1 MLITFSGLDG
11 AGKSTLID
19 WLKGELERR
28 HRAVTVLHMTD
39 NVGVYAAVRALRDG
53 LRHLTGRGQ
62 GAATAER
69 PRMAGEVP
77 RQNAHGP
84 LARRVRAFAWWVRDA
99 LLWNKPI
106 RRVLYPIDL
115 LVFQAIRFYV
125 ETLRGRVLVTDRYFY
140 DTLVDVADDGRWFWV
155 RFLEH
160 LTPSPDVPVFLEISP
175 EESFARKGE
184 YTVPYLARR
193 RAAYGAVQPLVAR
206 ALVVHN
212 ADLSATQ
219 QVLARAVLEPL
230 CP

>member
-28 HRAVTVLHMTD
+28 HRVVTVLHMTD
-39 NVGVYAAVRALRDG
+39 NVGVYATVRALRDG
-53 LRHLTGRGQ
+53 LRRLTGRKNVV
-62 GAATAER
+62 EPDL

-77 RQNAHGP
+77 RQDTHGP
-84 LARRVRAFAWWVRDA
+84 VARRVRALLWWLRDT

-106 RRVLYPIDL
+106 RRALYPVDL
-115 LVFQAIRFYV
+115 LIFQAFRFYI
-125 ETLRGRVLVTDRYFY
+125 EALRGRVLVTDRYFY

-155 RFLEH
+155 RLLERV
-160 LTPSPDVPVFLEISP
+160 TPAPDVPVFLEISP

-206 ALVVHN
+206 ALVLHN
-212 ADLSATQ
+212 TDLTTTQ
-219 QVLARAVLEPL
+219 RLLARAVLEPL